1 MDQFNL
7 YNRTNCL
14 ISPVYGD
21 IEPYEIVEFMKNN
34 KMNQVR
40 LQLQI
45 HKIIWDKDKRGV

>member
-1 MDQFNL
+1 M
-7 YNRTNCL
+7 
-14 ISPVYGD
+14 YGD